1 MMNDNQVMADQVIT
15 LITKVR
21 PYLLLDSGDIEVLR
35 IEEGI
40 VYVKML
46 GACDGCY
53 DKNNTLKQ
61 GIETMLLENIPGV
74 IGVVMDEDV

>member
-1 MMNDNQVMADQVIT
+1 MMNDNQVMADQVMT

-21 PYLLLDSGDIEVLR
+21 PYLQRDGGDIEVLR

-53 DKNNTLKQ
+53 AIDITLKQ

>member
-1 MMNDNQVMADQVIT
+1 MMNDNQVMADQVMT

-21 PYLLLDSGDIEVLR
+21 PYLQRDGGDIEVLR

-53 DKNNTLKQ
+53 AIDITLKQ

-74 IGVVMDEDV
+74 TGVVMDEDV